1 MTSQT
6 LVAAEAEPGPYW
18 SMQQSTEERSKEHA
32 AQRGANG
39 EGEPVFQAQRSM
51 PDCPYCSMHGWEGRE
66 EMVSVP
72 VMDERGNAQ
81 PGNATVLMVQFFC
94 NNCGCTS
101 HCSTRNAWPV

>member
-1 MTSQT
+1 
-6 LVAAEAEPGPYW
+6 
-18 SMQQSTEERSKEHA
+18 MQQSTEERSKEHA

-39 EGEPVFQAQRSM
+39 EGEPVFQAQRSNTRLAVLLDARM
-51 PDCPYCSMHGWEGRE
+51 GRRG

-94 NNCGCTS
+94 NNCGHITLF
-101 HCSTRNAWPV
+101 NAKRIGLFSS